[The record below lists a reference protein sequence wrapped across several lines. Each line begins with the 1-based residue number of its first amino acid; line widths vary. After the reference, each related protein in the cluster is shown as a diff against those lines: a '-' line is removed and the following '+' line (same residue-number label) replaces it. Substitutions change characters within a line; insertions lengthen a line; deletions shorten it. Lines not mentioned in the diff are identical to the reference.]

1 MMLLF
6 HCENCIEV
14 VPERLY
20 FRYFKC
26 YNRKDAMNGSISL
39 DTKSTKEWYPLDPR
53 FNVMKLDTPFA
64 MSDHIA
70 IPKPVIGSMGYWLD
84 N

>member
-1 MMLLF
+1 
-6 HCENCIEV
+6 
-14 VPERLY
+14 
-20 FRYFKC
+20 
-26 YNRKDAMNGSISL
+26 MNGSISL